1 MDELDKIRQCA
12 RPVIFATDIAEYPF
26 SISGTAFLVGFGH
39 IFFIITAKHVVQS
52 YPPEKLVVFPSDK
65 SKKHIRISNWWDVCE
80 ETGNTECSDIIIC
93 KADLGLISKKDR
105 KNSHLLYLSP
115 PNSIEWFD
123 SRFTATFFLCG
134 YPHDT
139 NEIDYDAPQINTGQ
153 VLLSARYVGP
163 SEAEGCYKLR
173 AENPLNISNFNGLSG
188 SPVFSIQTKNPFTV
202 DSAPKPK
209 FCGMVLRGS
218 PAEGFIHF
226 IPAGTIVHVLQV
238 IMRETSRGRPTVR
251 PGKVA

>member
-1 MDELDKIRQCA
+1 VDELDKIRQCA
-12 RPVIFATDIAEYPF
+12 RPVIFATDVAEYPF
-26 SISGTAFLVGFGH
+26 SIGGTAFLVGFGGNV
-39 IFFIITAKHVVQS
+39 FIITAKHVVRS
-52 YPPEKLVVFPSDK
+52 YPPEKLVVYPSDK
-65 SKKHIRISNWWDVCE
+65 SNKHIRISNWWNVCE

-105 KNSHLLYLSP
+105 KNSYLLALSP

-139 NEIDYDAPQINTGQ
+139 NEIDNETLQINTGQ
-153 VLLSARYVGP
+153 VLLPARYVGP
-163 SEAEGCYKLR
+163 SEAVGCYKLR
-173 AENPLNISNFNGLSG
+173 AENPLNITNFNGLSG
-188 SPVFSIQTKNPFTV
+188 SPVFCIQTKNPFT
-202 DSAPKPK
+202 DDLAQKPK

-226 IPAGTIVHVLQV
+226 IPAENIAEVLHLMNKTPEVQ
-238 IMRETSRGRPTVR
+238 PL
-251 PGKVA
+251 